1 MAVIFFFYHKVAP
14 PELATAQPVR
24 AVKSWLATSLP
35 MGMTEGLRLLQGQ
48 LGLLLA
54 GALAGT
60 AQAGLYRVADAVAA
74 VTALFVSVA
83 STAATPMFG
92 RLWKAG
98 DRAGLERVTLLASLG
113 VTGGTFL
120 LGLPIVLAGKFILP
134 LVFGAQ
140 FGQSYGP
147 FLILWGGIV
156 CASMFGQAF
165 GLANMIGRHVLAT
178 QSFAVIAVINVI
190 VGTALIPRHGASGAA
205 VATVCGNLAGVLYCA
220 SRLWREERLNPGLFT
235 PRTLRLLLE
244 LAHFRPAA
252 STPNPAQ
259 EINRR

>member
-92 RLWKAG
+92 R
-98 DRAGLERVTLLASLG
+98 
-113 VTGGTFL
+113 
-120 LGLPIVLAGKFILP
+120 
-134 LVFGAQ
+134 
-140 FGQSYGP
+140 
-147 FLILWGGIV
+147 
-156 CASMFGQAF
+156 
-165 GLANMIGRHVLAT
+165 
-178 QSFAVIAVINVI
+178 
-190 VGTALIPRHGASGAA
+190 
-205 VATVCGNLAGVLYCA
+205 
-220 SRLWREERLNPGLFT
+220 
-235 PRTLRLLLE
+235 
-244 LAHFRPAA
+244 
-252 STPNPAQ
+252 
-259 EINRR
+259 